1 MKVADRSER
10 SRVLVLGVGNV
21 LYRDE
26 GVGIAAAARLAAREL
41 PGVEVLDGGTLG
53 LALLCEVEGRND
65 LLLLDAVAG
74 SGEPPGSVIVL
85 GSEEVEKGLRVCMSA
100 HQLGVSEL
108 LATASL
114 TGKAPER
121 VAAVAMVPASLDLG
135 LGLSAVADAA
145 LGAMVERAVDVL
157 EGWGVATRA

>member
-1 MKVADRSER
+1 VKVTDRSER
-10 SRVLVLGVGNV
+10 SRVLVLGVGNI
-21 LYRDE
+21 LYHDE
-26 GVGIAAAARLAAREL
+26 GVGVAAAARLAARNL

-53 LALLCEVEGRND
+53 LALLCEVEGRDD

-74 SGEPPGSVIVL
+74 STEPPGSVMVL
-85 GSEEVEKGLRVCMSA
+85 GPETIEKGLRACLSA

-114 TGKAPER
+114 TGRAPER
-121 VAAVAMVPASLDLG
+121 VAAVAMVPESLDLG
-135 LGLSAVADAA
+135 LGLSAVAEAA
-145 LGAMVERAVDVL
+145 LGPMVERAVDVL